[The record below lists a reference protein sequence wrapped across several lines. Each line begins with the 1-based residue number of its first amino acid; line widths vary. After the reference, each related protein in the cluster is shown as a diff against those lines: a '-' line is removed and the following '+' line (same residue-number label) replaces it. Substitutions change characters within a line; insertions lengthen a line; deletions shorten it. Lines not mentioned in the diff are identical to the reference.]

1 MGGLKLLLTLKLTCE
16 RLIECFLFTLDYATR
31 ASPRWWRDG
40 IDHAGVL
47 SRGGDAFKA
56 LGICPSNAY
65 SPSAFRLFG
74 GKKGNW
80 GELSAKL

>member
-1 MGGLKLLLTLKLTCE
+1 MGGLKLPLTLKLTCE

-56 LGICPSNAY
+56 LGSARQNAY
-65 SPSAFRLFG
+65 LPSAFRLLG
-74 GKKGNW
+74 G
-80 GELSAKL
+80 E